1 MAQRAWSHTRQV
13 QCSHELREVATSHV
27 TGSDFA
33 PLHGVEFLQG
43 GPALHAQLIHRLTPD
58 DHVRGEGDA
67 AITLVMYGDYE
78 SSWCGLLHSLVTI
91 VQRVMRGGV
100 RVAYRHF
107 PRENA
112 HPHAQ
117 HAAEI
122 AEAAGY
128 RGRFWAMHDL
138 LFAHQDA
145 LDDQALIN
153 YASAVGLDPGW
164 AMAVLR
170 VHTFAERVRRDF
182 LSGVESGVSNAPTLF
197 INDFRYEDAQTA
209 PSLIVALQNA
219 RYIARRR

>member
-1 MAQRAWSHTRQV
+1 M
-13 QCSHELREVATSHV
+13 
-27 TGSDFA
+27 
-33 PLHGVEFLQG
+33 
-43 GPALHAQLIHRLTPD
+43 HAHLVSKLTPD
-58 DHVRGEGDA
+58 DHLRGGVDA

-78 SSWCGLLHSLVTI
+78 SSWCGLLHSLEKI
-91 VQRVMRGGV
+91 VRRALKGSV

-107 PRENA
+107 PCGNV

-128 RGRFWAMHDL
+128 YGRFWAMHDL
-138 LFAHQDA
+138 LFEHQRA
-145 LDDQALIN
+145 LEDHDLIE

-164 AMAVLR
+164 AKAVLR
-170 VHTFAERVRRDF
+170 VHAFAERVRQDF
-182 LSGVESGVSNAPTLF
+182 LSGVQSGVTEPATLF
-197 INDFRYEDAQTA
+197 INDFRYEDAPNA

>member
-1 MAQRAWSHTRQV
+1 LHVLLGPKVTAEDH
-13 QCSHELREVATSHV
+13 LR
-27 TGSDFA
+27 
-33 PLHGVEFLQG
+33 
-43 GPALHAQLIHRLTPD
+43 
-58 DHVRGEGDA
+58 GDGNA

-78 SSWCGLLHSLVTI
+78 SPWCGLLQSLVKI
-91 VQRVMRGGV
+91 VQRAMKGRL

-107 PRENA
+107 PLVNV

-128 RGRFWAMHDL
+128 RGHFWAMHDL
-138 LFAHQDA
+138 LFEHQDA
-145 LDDQALIN
+145 LNDQDLVN
-153 YASAVGLDPGW
+153 YASAVGLDPAW
-164 AMAVLR
+164 AKAMLR

-182 LSGVESGVSNAPTLF
+182 LGGVQSGVTEAPTLF
-197 INDFRYEDAQTA
+197 INDFRYEEAHNV

>member
-1 MAQRAWSHTRQV
+1 
-13 QCSHELREVATSHV
+13 
-27 TGSDFA
+27 
-33 PLHGVEFLQG
+33 
-43 GPALHAQLIHRLTPD
+43 LHAHLVPKLTDD
-58 DHVRGEGDA
+58 DHLRGNDDA
-67 AITLVMYGDYE
+67 AITVVMYGDYE

-91 VQRVMRGGV
+91 VQRVLKGGV
-100 RVAYRHF
+100 RVAYRHS
-107 PRENA
+107 PRVNV

-138 LFAHQDA
+138 LFQHQNA
-145 LDDQALIN
+145 LDDQDLIN
-153 YASAVGLDPGW
+153 YAAAVGLDPGW

-170 VHTFAERVRRDF
+170 VHAFAERVRRDF
-182 LSGVESGVSNAPTLF
+182 LSGVQSGVTDIPTLF
-197 INDFRYEDAQTA
+197 INDFRYEDAHNA